1 MDKLTALGGY
11 KNRASAN
18 TVYCIVMKKLKAAV
32 EKAESDQANGTTG
45 TTTPAIER
53 STSTQARKANQ
64 STTKKRATNDSKI
77 KNEPQNDLLDFSDVD
92 SSVTN
97 KFKAEDKN
105 DPQQSSKKRKP
116 TSNSAKGGSHKAR
129 EQSASNTSAATSA
142 QRTSVNQ
149 GNRKRRGSDGGGAG
163 LEPERVEAHKRARI
177 EHDLFNERQAYGLNK
192 RHDSP
197 NNALEQPTPQ
207 NPSPNTQ
214 RTLDDLLKN
223 YESPETEQ
231 ERFNREQASIDG
243 YGMTDEETDLPA
255 KAQLTAGMVTSDG
268 IPTQAGEAVRNDSSH
283 DAEMLSF

>member
-1 MDKLTALGGY
+1 MDKLTALSGH

-18 TVYCIVMKKLKAAV
+18 TAYCNFIKKMKTAV
-32 EKAESDQANGTTG
+32 EKAESGQANGIAAPNRG
-45 TTTPAIER
+45 GKLSAQAI
-53 STSTQARKANQ
+53 KANQ
-64 STTKKRATNDSKI
+64 QTTKKRATNDPKI
-77 KNEPQNDLLDFSDVD
+77 KGEPQDDLLDFSDIE
-92 SSVTN
+92 SSTKPKVST
-97 KFKAEDKN
+97 EDKN
-105 DPQQSSKKRKP
+105 VSQQSCKKRKP
-116 TSNSAKGGSHKAR
+116 TSNSGKGGSRKAGG
-129 EQSASNTSAATSA
+129 QSASNTSAASSA
-142 QRTSVNQ
+142 QRTSVNR
-149 GNRKRRGSDGGGAG
+149 GNRKRRGSDGGSAG

-192 RHDSP
+192 RHDSS

-223 YESPETEQ
+223 YDSPETEQ
-231 ERFNREQASIDG
+231 ERFNHEQASIDG

-268 IPTQAGEAVRNDSSH
+268 NPTQAGEAVRNDSSH